1 MEKENSGSF
10 EYMGRSFSELSV
22 NDDSSAFSDCNS
34 DRSGEFQT
42 ASSQNR
48 RLLLACTAENSDD
61 LIMLINLLATGA
73 FRGKKD
79 AATALYS
86 LCSVKSQRQKEIAV
100 SILLQIC
107 EDNLVF
113 RAMVT
118 REGAIPP
125 LVALTQSG
133 TNRAKQKA
141 ETLIDLLRQPR
152 SGNAAVGRTSDVSG

>member
-48 RLLLACTAENSDD
+48 RLLLACAAENSDD
-61 LIMLINLLATGA
+61 LM
-73 FRGKKD
+73 
-79 AATALYS
+79 
-86 LCSVKSQRQKEIAV
+86 SQRQKEIAV

>member
-42 ASSQNR
+42 
-48 RLLLACTAENSDD
+48 
-61 LIMLINLLATGA
+61 
-73 FRGKKD
+73 
-79 AATALYS
+79 
-86 LCSVKSQRQKEIAV
+86 RQKEIAV

>member
-10 EYMGRSFSELSV
+10 EYMGKSFSELSV

-48 RLLLACTAENSDD
+48 
-61 LIMLINLLATGA
+61 
-73 FRGKKD
+73 
-79 AATALYS
+79 
-86 LCSVKSQRQKEIAV
+86 RQKEIAV